1 MAKWIIMQ
9 ELEDAHIALPY
20 LIVDGN
26 DEDRA
31 YELSDK
37 LAKENPGFIFWPCLC
52 EEDVK

>member
-1 MAKWIIMQ
+1 MEKWVIMH
-9 ELEDAHIALPY
+9 ELEESNTAIPY
-20 LIVDGN
+20 KIVK

-52 EEDVK
+52 EEEGD